1 MDLPRHVEAY
11 KTLDSQQYFKTN
23 DIGQILCKFLCS
35 ACYCCSGC
43 GRRNRLESVC
53 KLRVFP
59 GRPYASHEGTMKQRR
74 NHEQNAVTTL
84 RVSQKSLRAIPK
96 EDLSAIE
103 SIIYNDKTSEFTFQ
117 EVIEEEPPTLPSS
130 PKNKDK
136 NRIVS
141 VQFVCLLRK
150 QFLMVLCWQLCL

>member
-1 MDLPRHVEAY
+1 
-11 KTLDSQQYFKTN
+11 
-23 DIGQILCKFLCS
+23 
-35 ACYCCSGC
+35 
-43 GRRNRLESVC
+43 
-53 KLRVFP
+53 
-59 GRPYASHEGTMKQRR
+59 MKQRWDY
-74 NHEQNAVTTL
+74 EQNAVTTL

-141 VQFVCLLRK
+141 VQFVC
-150 QFLMVLCWQLCL
+150 